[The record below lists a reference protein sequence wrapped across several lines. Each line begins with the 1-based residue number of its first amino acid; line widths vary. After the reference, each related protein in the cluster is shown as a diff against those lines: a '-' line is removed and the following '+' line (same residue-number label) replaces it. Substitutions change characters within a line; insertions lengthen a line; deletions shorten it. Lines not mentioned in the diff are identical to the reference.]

1 MTCFSTVK
9 TATVAE
15 PDPAKHVNYNLGMV
29 LGVDDFTQE
38 FAYLSERDQWM
49 ARDLIGY
56 GTARGLKIG
65 IEDSD
70 KGPRV
75 VVEAGVA
82 VSPRG
87 QMICVPS
94 AQCAYLKDSL
104 ASRSGEIQ
112 ERFGSPLSGTVDMYV
127 VLCYRDCPTD
137 DVPIAGEPCRSE
149 DELTAP
155 SRLTDDFCLELRF
168 NQPNQREEKAVR
180 KYVEWLRRI
189 EISDAVPVS
198 TPLEQFLDAIR
209 AEAWE
214 WLSPSS
220 PPASPPY
227 AIMPGSPPAFL
238 HIRLADACKY
248 LHAALLLWVTELR
261 PKWIARWHGCAPT
274 HFAVDDKTE
283 EDCVMLAKLTVPIAL
298 VSPGVWTVADRPAV
312 VEKDESERPYLIH
325 LRMLQEWIL
334 CGTNRPITLSG
345 DAVGPVAATTVQGLQ
360 TVPIALTRPTNGQV
374 LTFDAVAQRWQPA
387 TLPPPPNL
395 AGDVINAP
403 TSNRVQQLQGRNLV
417 LPGSGNLTDGQV
429 LTARSNQLQLEALP
443 VANLAGDVVNPLTSN
458 RVQGLQGTILT
469 LPAPGTL
476 IDGQVLTARTN
487 TLGLEALPAPTL
499 GGDVGNASTNNRV
512 NRLQGRILALPAPDG
527 GALPDG
533 QVLTARGNELHL
545 EPLPAAAAGNFVEH
559 PAALPRY
566 SIVAAG
572 IIRVDGARPRSRQP
586 IYNTL
591 RVVTPLQPNGDISFT
606 FGTPGGP
613 TDADYRLPS
622 TAFMYIVKALAVRI
636 DGEVQ
641 PTVTFVRFDDTSFV
655 LNVGSR
661 IGQAQGQRLELMI
674 EVSRY
679 EAPRLG

>member
-1 MTCFSTVK
+1 MTCFSSVK

-15 PDPAKHVNYNLGMV
+15 PDPAKHVNYSLGMV

-49 ARDLIGY
+49 ARDLSGY

-75 VVEAGVA
+75 LVEPGVA

-94 AQCAYLKDSL
+94 AQCAYLKDSV
-104 ASRSGEIQ
+104 ASRSREIL

-127 VLCYRDCPTD
+127 VLCYRECPTD
-137 DVPIAGEPCRSE
+137 SVPIAGEPCRAE
-149 DELTAP
+149 DELMAP

-168 NQPNQREEKAVR
+168 DKPNQREEEAVR
-180 KYVEWLRRI
+180 NYVDWLRKI
-189 EISDAVPVS
+189 QISDAVTVS
-198 TPLEQFLDAIR
+198 TPVEQFLDAIR

-220 PPASPPY
+220 PPASPPHT
-227 AIMPGSPPAFL
+227 IMPGSPPSL
-238 HIRLADACKY
+238 HIRLADACEY
-248 LHAALLLWVTELR
+248 LHAALRLWVTELR
-261 PKWIARWHGCAPT
+261 PKWIVRWHGCAPT

-298 VSPGVWTVADRPAV
+298 VSPGNWTVADRPAV
-312 VEKDESERPYLIH
+312 VPDESERPYLIH

-334 CGTNRPITLSG
+334 CGMNRPITLSG
-345 DAVGPVAATTVQGLQ
+345 DAFGPVGATTVQGLQ

-374 LTFDAVAQRWQPA
+374 LTFDAVTQRWQPA
-387 TLPPPPNL
+387 ALPPPPNL
-395 AGDVINAP
+395 GGDVINAP
-403 TSNRVQQLQGRNLV
+403 TSNRVQRLQGRNLA

-443 VANLAGDVVNPLTSN
+443 VPNLAGDVVNPLTSN
-458 RVQGLQGTILT
+458 RVQRLQGTNLT
-469 LPAPGTL
+469 LPVPGTL

-487 TLGLEALPAPTL
+487 TLRLEVLPAPTL

-512 NRLQGRILALPAPDG
+512 NRLQGRILALPTPDG

-533 QVLTARGNELHL
+533 QVLTARANQLRL
-545 EPLPAAAAGNFVEH
+545 EPLPAAGNFVAY
-559 PAALPRY
+559 PAGLPRY

-572 IIRVDGARPRSRQP
+572 IVRATTSVAVRHPV
-586 IYNTL
+586 YNRL
-591 RVVTPLQPNGDISFT
+591 RVVSVDQNGDVHFT

-613 TDADYRLPS
+613 LPGDYRRPDG
-622 TAFMYIVKALAVRI
+622 TFQYIMKALAVLPDEGI
-636 DGEVQ
+636 A
-641 PTVTFVRFDDTSFV
+641 PIVTLREPFGTGDFV
-655 LNVGSR
+655 LNVTNGGRPFGSTAL
-661 IGQAQGQRLELMI
+661 AQMFLSI
-674 EVSRY
+674 EVSRF
-679 EAPRLG
+679 EIGG